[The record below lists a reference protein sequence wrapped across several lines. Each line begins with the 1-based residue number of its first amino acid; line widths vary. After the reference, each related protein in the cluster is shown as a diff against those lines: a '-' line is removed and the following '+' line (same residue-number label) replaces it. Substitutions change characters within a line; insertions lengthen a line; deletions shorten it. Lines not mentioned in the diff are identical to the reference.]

1 MLNVREFYCFL
12 SPVDVNDDDVQKQQP
27 CLYQGDDHQLHP
39 GDRQSSSPVHCFPDN
54 WIQSVLSSISEAA
67 PNNVYHNTRKE
78 DKIDSFINLE
88 FREIWRNSLVM
99 FRYEEEVVQISSPS
113 PPPLVIRYPTINIT
127 KCNICSI
134 ANVPKP
140 HKNPILGCSADP
152 EFYMFSRGYV
162 WDGKDDSSDWVLH
175 AVKPKDGCSA
185 SRRSGHP
192 FSSRVRG

>member
-39 GDRQSSSPVHCFPDN
+39 GDRQSSSPVRCFPDN

-140 HKNPILGCSADP
+140 QKYPILDVQLIQSFICSLAD
-152 EFYMFSRGYV
+152 MFGMEQIIAV
-162 WDGKDDSSDWVLH
+162 IGSSMLSS
-175 AVKPKDGCSA
+175 PKMDVVPTEDLATIS
-185 SRRSGHP
+185 
-192 FSSRVRG
+192 SSRVRG

>member
-1 MLNVREFYCFL
+1 MLNVREFYCLL
-12 SPVDVNDDDVQKQQP
+12 SPVDDDDDVQEQQP
-27 CLYQGDDHQLHP
+27 CLYQCDDHQLHP
-39 GDRQSSSPVHCFPDN
+39 GDSQSSSPVRCFPDN

-140 HKNPILGCSADP
+140 QKYPILGCSADP

-162 WDGKDDSSDWVLH
+162 WDGTDDSSDWVLH

>member
-39 GDRQSSSPVHCFPDN
+39 GDRQSSSPVRCFPDN

-140 HKNPILGCSADP
+140 QKYPILDVQLIQSFICSLAD
-152 EFYMFSRGYV
+152 MFGMEQMMAV
-162 WDGKDDSSDWVLH
+162 IGSSMLSS
-175 AVKPKDGCSA
+175 PKMDVGPTEDLATIS
-185 SRRSGHP
+185 
-192 FSSRVRG
+192 SSRVRG

>member
-1 MLNVREFYCFL
+1 MLNVREFYCLL
-12 SPVDVNDDDVQKQQP
+12 SPVDDDDDVQEQQP
-27 CLYQGDDHQLHP
+27 CLYQCDDHQLHP
-39 GDRQSSSPVHCFPDN
+39 GDSQSSSPVRCFPDN

-78 DKIDSFINLE
+78 

-99 FRYEEEVVQISSPS
+99 FRHEEEVVQISSPS
-113 PPPLVIRYPTINIT
+113 PPPPVIRYPTIDIT

-140 HKNPILGCSADP
+140 QKNPILGCSADP

-162 WDGKDDSSDWVLH
+162 WDGKDDSSDWVLILH

-185 SRRSGHP
+185 NRTSGHHIA
-192 FSSRVRG
+192 